1 METRL
6 QLLTTGQEAVKAL
19 FPMGKYLQNCRIEK
33 TIQELVKIRVSQ
45 LNSCAYCL
53 DMHWKDA
60 RALGETE
67 QRLYGINAWEEAPY
81 YNERERAALQFAE
94 AITFCKVPAGVYNE
108 AAKYFSE
115 EELVDLSM
123 LVTSTNTW
131 NRLNHAFPQKV
142 GSYQP
147 GQWS

>member
-6 QLLTTGQEAVKAL
+6 QLLTKGKEAVNVL
-19 FPMGKYLQNCRIEK
+19 FAMGKYLNNCRIEK

-60 RALGETE
+60 HALGETE
-67 QRLYGINAWEEAPY
+67 QRLYGLSAWEEAPY

-94 AITFCKVPAGVYNE
+94 AITICKVPATAYNE

-115 EELVDLSM
+115 EELVDLAM
-123 LVTSTNTW
+123 LVTTTNTW

-142 GSYQP
+142 GSYKP

>member
-19 FPMGKYLQNCRIEK
+19 FAMGKYLQNCRIEK

-94 AITFCKVPAGVYNE
+94 AVTICKVPTEVYNE
-108 AAKYFSE
+108 AVKYFSE
-115 EELVDLSM
+115 EELVDLAM

-131 NRLNHAFPQKV
+131 NRLNNAFPQKV

>member
-1 METRL
+1 MKTRIGYTKISGGAFKAMYGL
-6 QLLTTGQEAVKAL
+6 EAYLAQSSIEPALKHLLKLRA
-19 FPMGKYLQNCRIEK
+19 
-33 TIQELVKIRVSQ
+33 SQ
-45 LNSCAYCL
+45 INGCAYCL

-142 GSYQP
+142 GS
-147 GQWS
+147 